1 MADLNEPMT
10 ADPAKHRE
18 DLLERLDALRR
29 KETFCDVTVAVKGE
43 EFKAYKVI
51 LAAAS
56 PFFLSLLENDMRERN
71 EQRIEIRLEEATASV
86 MEDVLQYIYTGNVS
100 VTEESCHNLIA
111 TADYLLLPGLPGW
124 LGQDICQATSCLS

>member
-1 MADLNEPMT
+1 MADLTEPMT

-18 DLLERLDALRR
+18 DLLERLNALRR
-29 KETFCDVTVAVKGE
+29 KEIFCDVTVAANGK
-43 EFKAYKVI
+43 EFKAYQVI

-86 MEDVLQYIYTGNVS
+86 VEDVLQYIYTGS
-100 VTEESCHNLIA
+100 TPCNLSKDCNRP
-111 TADYLLLPGLPGW
+111 TN
-124 LGQDICQATSCLS
+124 C